1 MEHLVWLLTIRI
13 QGFSQIDE
21 TVIVDQLKNSTKSL
35 A

>member
-1 MEHLVWLLTIRI
+1 MWLLTIRI